1 MWEDDEPAASGG
13 APAWI
18 VTFADLMSLL
28 LCFFVLL
35 LSFSTMD
42 VIKFKAIASSLQ
54 ATLGAEAAPLIVFDT
69 VAPAIEQPEPEVPAL
84 TPDQGEPAEQSVE
97 PPPEPETEPAAATV
111 DLATAAQELAAQEQ
125 AETEQ
130 LAQDLANALASEI
143 VANRIELL
151 AEGRT
156 ITLRIR
162 EHGSFPS
169 GEAELQAPV
178 RAVLQQVRERLAGTD
193 GKIEVAGHTDNQ
205 PIETDRF
212 RSNWELSSARA
223 VSVAHELMLG
233 NLIPPKRIRVSG
245 YADTMPVASNDRDSG
260 RAQNRRVE
268 IIVRR

>member
-1 MWEDDEPAASGG
+1 MWDDDELPAASG
-13 APAWI
+13 APAWT

-69 VAPAIEQPEPEVPAL
+69 VAPAIEQPEPDVPAL
-84 TPDQGEPAEQSVE
+84 TPDEGELAEQSVE
-97 PPPEPETEPAAATV
+97 PPPEPATEAAPPV
-111 DLATAAQELAAQEQ
+111 LDLATAAQELAAQEQ

-130 LAQDLANALASEI
+130 LARDLASALTAEI
-143 VANRIELL
+143 VANRIELV

-162 EHGSFPS
+162 ENGSFPS
-169 GEAELQAPV
+169 GEADLQTPV
-178 RAVLQQVRERLAGTD
+178 RAVLQRVRERLAGTE

-233 NLIPPKRIRVSG
+233 GLIPPQRITVSG
-245 YADTMPVASNDRDSG
+245 YADTQPVASNDRDAG
-260 RAQNRRVE
+260 RVQNRRVE
-268 IIVRR
+268 IVIRR

>member
-1 MWEDDEPAASGG
+1 MWEDDDDAPASAG
-13 APAWI
+13 APAWM

-54 ATLGAEAAPLIVFDT
+54 ATLGAEAGTLIVLDT
-69 VAPAIEQPEPEVPAL
+69 MAPAIEQPEPELPVL
-84 TPDQGEPAEQSVE
+84 TPDEGKLAEQSVE
-97 PPPEPETEPAAATV
+97 PPPEPATEMPSA
-111 DLATAAQELAAQEQ
+111 DLMTAAQVLAAQEQ
-125 AETEQ
+125 ADTEQ
-130 LAQDLANALASEI
+130 LAHDLATALTEEI
-143 VANRIELL
+143 VANRIELV

-162 EHGSFPS
+162 ENGSFPS
-169 GEAELQAPV
+169 GDAELQTPV
-178 RAVLQQVRERLAGTD
+178 RAVLQRVRERLAGTE
-193 GKIEVAGHTDNQ
+193 GRIEVAGHTDNQ

-233 NLIPPKRIRVSG
+233 GLIPPQRISVSG
-245 YADTMPVASNDRDSG
+245 YADTQPVASNARDSG

-268 IIVRR
+268 IVIRR